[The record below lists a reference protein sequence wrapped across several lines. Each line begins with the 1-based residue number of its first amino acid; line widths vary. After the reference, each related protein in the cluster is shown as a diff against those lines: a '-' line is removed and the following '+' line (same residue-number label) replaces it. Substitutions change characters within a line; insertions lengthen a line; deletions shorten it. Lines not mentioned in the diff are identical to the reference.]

1 MKGMLIDMD
10 LRGKTV
16 LIVGGGK
23 VGERKAAKFLTA
35 HANVLVASKEFT
47 TRLKQLV
54 DKIQLV
60 TVDLEVTPQV
70 IRKLVSRA
78 DFVIAATN
86 QSALNRRIAEEARKK
101 RTHVSVADNPQLGDF
116 TMPVLSSVGAFQIAV
131 STSGKSPAMSRV
143 LRKRIEEMIS
153 EEDILMLRLQSYAR
167 RLAKAQ
173 IPDQR
178 SRKKALDEI
187 REDRRIKRSLKKD
200 NLQEAKE
207 LTKHIIASC

>member
-1 MKGMLIDMD
+1 MLIDMD

-47 TRLKQLV
+47 TRLKQLSLV

>member
-60 TVDLEVTPQV
+60 PVDLEVTPQV

>member
-70 IRKLVSRA
+70 IRNLVSRA

>member
-23 VGERKAAKFLTA
+23 IGERKAAKFLTA

-167 RLAKAQ
+167 RLAKAR
-173 IPDQR
+173 IADQR

-187 REDRRIKRSLKKD
+187 REDRRIKRSLKKG
-200 NLQEAKE
+200 NIQEAKE